1 MIYFRYFRRIS
12 ILMVLVIILGCC
24 AGCGRKKEVK
34 TATETDAKDSI
45 YKTKYSDKNDY
56 VETIEDNV
64 NIYIDPDEKSKV
76 YITLNKGVDL
86 TRTGMNS
93 EWTEI
98 LLNGGYYYVRSDKV
112 KKTSVKWATENEA
125 DENDYTIFI
134 DPAKQM
140 MSNNELEPSKP
151 DGSAM
156 KPKMG
161 DSEMGV
167 TSGNFEYQVSMLVAS
182 ALKDELTKRGY
193 TVILS
198 RTSNNV
204 DISNAERAAAAN
216 EANADI
222 YIRIAAP
229 SSSDPTVHGILG
241 FINSSEN
248 AFTKEH
254 YQDSYRLCHDI
265 INGVCR
271 GDEDRNRGIY
281 ESDDITALNYCT
293 MPATVINI
301 GFLSNIDED
310 ANLSYQNYREVLAE
324 GMANGIDLYFQE
336 AK

>member
-1 MIYFRYFRRIS
+1 M
-12 ILMVLVIILGCC
+12 LLVILGTLS
-24 AGCGRKKEVK
+24 GCGSGKASKS
-34 TATETDAKDSI
+34 ATETDAKDSI
-45 YKTKYSDKNDY
+45 YKSKFSDKNDY
-56 VETIEDNV
+56 VETLEDDV
-64 NIYIDPDEKSKV
+64 NIYVDPDEKSAV
-76 YITLNKGVDL
+76 YITLKKGVDL

-112 KKTSVKWATENEA
+112 KKTTIKWATETEVA
-125 DENDYTIFI
+125 ENDYTIFI

-161 DSEMGV
+161 DSDMGD

-182 ALKDELTKRGY
+182 TLKDELKKRGY

-198 RTSNNV
+198 RPGNNV
-204 DISNAERAAAAN
+204 DISNAERAQAAN

-229 SSSDPTVHGILG
+229 SSQDSSVHGILG

-281 ESDDITALNYCT
+281 ESDDITALNYCK
-293 MPATVINI
+293 MPAAVINI
-301 GFLSNIDED
+301 GFLSNIDDD

-324 GMANGIDLYFQE
+324 GIANGIDLYFQE
-336 AK
+336 GK